1 VRSWPLDP
9 FDEYVADGLGRDRI
23 DEIADDNVPVVD
35 RLAAPA
41 HEHRVGV
48 VLLDRVEDRFVD
60 VVSDPDGTADRY
72 RFPDGFACFVSVL
85 HGGRCCLGI
94 GCCRPGV
101 RPAVRSHRRLR
112 DPAVTDE
119 LHRSIDDLALLIDVP
134 LAV

>member
-23 DEIADDNVPVVD
+23 DEIADDDVPVVD

-60 VVSDPDGTADRY
+60 VVSDLTVPLIGIVFPTASLAS
-72 RFPDGFACFVSVL
+72 FPFSTAVGAVSVSGAAVPGFAPPSE
-85 HGGRCCLGI
+85 
-94 GCCRPGV
+94 
-101 RPAVRSHRRLR
+101 A
-112 DPAVTDE
+112 
-119 LHRSIDDLALLIDVP
+119 IDDLALLVDVL